1 MRDTINAI
9 IMIIGFLF
17 MVSFVGYILVGCE
30 VKEKQKHD
38 ATETKQNE
46 VKELVISTNDKERGK
61 IIIYN
66 NDESVVFEYYGDYK
80 TEHKNGETNIIVNLP
95 GEVGV
100 SY

>member
-1 MRDTINAI
+1 
-9 IMIIGFLF
+9 MIKKG
-17 MVSFVGYILVGCE
+17 
-30 VKEKQKHD
+30 
-38 ATETKQNE
+38 
-46 VKELVISTNDKERGK
+46 GK

-66 NDESVVFEYYGDYK
+66 NESVVFEYYGDYK